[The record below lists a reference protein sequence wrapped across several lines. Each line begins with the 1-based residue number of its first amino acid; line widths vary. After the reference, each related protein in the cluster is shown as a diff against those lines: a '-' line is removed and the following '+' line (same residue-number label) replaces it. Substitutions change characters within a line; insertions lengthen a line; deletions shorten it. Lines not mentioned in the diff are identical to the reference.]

1 MRFVADAMLGRLARW
16 LRLLGYDTLYQPG
29 ITDREL
35 LGLARRDGRVI
46 LTRDTH
52 FLGRGIEDCLFVR
65 SDDVDGQLSQVIGE
79 LGLGPPGPS
88 RCANCNG
95 VLRDVGDK
103 AEVSGAVPE
112 YVYLNFHRFMKC
124 AQCGNV
130 YWEGSQFQRIRR
142 KVRELSAGGGN

>member
-52 FLGRGIEDCLFVR
+52 FLGRGIEGCLFVR
-65 SDDVDGQLSQVIGE
+65 SDDVEKQLLQVMGE
-79 LGLGPPGPS
+79 LGLSPSGPG

-95 VLRDVGDK
+95 VLRDVMDRE
-103 AEVSGAVPE
+103 EVSGSVPE
-112 YVYLNFHRFMKC
+112 YVYLNFRRFMKC

-142 KVRELSAGGGN
+142 KVRELTAGGGE